1 MLPTSINQSINQLIQ
16 SIDLILSQRLSGE
29 SDVIITSVISIKTTV
44 ILLVTQTRLVVRG
57 TNDVTRLVST

>member
-44 ILLVTQTRLVVRG
+44 ILLVTQTRLVFRG